1 MKKIERQSCCLIE
14 GDELEHL
21 FTFQQFPVFM
31 GCVDKPAELDLKAD
45 MEWWI
50 GKNSG
55 FIQLKNLLPLNL
67 IYSQSHGAGA
77 IGALWNEHHSSFAK
91 FISIFMPG
99 SVLEI
104 GGGHG
109 ILEKNFQTYK
119 KIPWVILEPNPTPV
133 DGSHATY
140 IKSFFD
146 ENFVFNGSFDALVHS
161 HVFEHIYN
169 PNDFMHNLSN
179 FIPEGKRLIFSLP
192 NMKKMLER
200 KYTNCINF
208 EHTVFL
214 TEDYVDYLLGKYGF
228 SILKKEYFKE
238 DHSIFYSTIKSHQ
251 VKKTPLPLGL
261 YADNKA
267 IFNEYIA
274 YYKALINRINLK
286 LTESSKPLYLF
297 GAHIFTQYLIS
308 FGLNTEKIICILDND
323 KNKKD
328 RRLYG
333 TNLKVDSPNCLK
345 GIKEPEVILKAG
357 VYNNEIKND
366 ILQNINHNVT
376 FLE

>member
-1 MKKIERQSCCLIE
+1 
-14 GDELEHL
+14 
-21 FTFQQFPVFM
+21 
-31 GCVDKPAELDLKAD
+31 LK
-45 MEWWI
+45 
-50 GKNSG
+50 S
-55 FIQLKNLLPLNL
+55 
-67 IYSQSHGAGA
+67 
-77 IGALWNEHHSSFAK
+77 
-91 FISIFMPG
+91 
-99 SVLEI
+99 